1 MMRNQKHICS
11 PDDNTDCRFCS
22 MMETSEFKVLGAE
35 DRGKLNQ
42 VKHALDFKKGEV
54 IFHQG
59 DECNGMYCIRSGT
72 VALRKTDENGNS
84 VLVSLI
90 HTGQTL
96 GIRSYFANTD
106 YHASAEAL
114 TAVSVCHIPPRLLD
128 DLITRN
134 PQLDLQFLRHIS
146 LDLDEARET
155 ILTNT
160 SLPVRAR
167 MAHLLISLSERY
179 GKSDENW
186 EGESC
191 RKMVLEL
198 PMNRHDMA
206 ELLATRPETVAR
218 TISAL
223 SRDGIVQFSGRT
235 ATIPDID
242 LLWAES
248 EGNPE

>member
-1 MMRNQKHICS
+1 
-11 PDDNTDCRFCS
+11 
-22 MMETSEFKVLGAE
+22 MMETSEFQVLGKE
-35 DRGKLNQ
+35 DQEKLNQ
-42 VKHALDFKKGEV
+42 VKHSLEFNKGAV

-59 DECNGMYCIRSGT
+59 EECDGIYCIRSGT

-90 HTGQTL
+90 HAGQTL
-96 GIRSYFANTD
+96 GIRSYFAKTD
-106 YHASAEAL
+106 YQASAETL
-114 TAVSVCHIPPRLLD
+114 TPVTVCHIPHRLLD
-128 DLITRN
+128 ELISRN

-160 SLPVRAR
+160 SMPVRAR

-179 GKSDENW
+179 GKSDENGE
-186 EGESC
+186 EGGC
-191 RKMVLEL
+191 HKMVLEL

-223 SRDGIVQFSGRT
+223 GRDGVVQFSGRT
-235 ATIPDID
+235 ATIPDFD
-242 LLWAES
+242 LLCSEAEGS
-248 EGNPE
+248 P